1 LSAPA
6 VRLLNS
12 LKINQSEPKRLPT
25 AIHNSLVLSANSYI
39 YDMKCRQLLYVDD
52 DEDDQEL
59 FQMAVA
65 EIDDGIECIS
75 AFDAT
80 TAWRKLMDSE
90 WKPNLIF
97 LDLNMPVIDGWE
109 FLKRIRR
116 RNDFNDIEV
125 IVLSTSSNPS
135 IIQSLKEMGARDF
148 ITKPGSYPELVNL
161 LQSWLRP

>member
-1 LSAPA
+1 M
-6 VRLLNS
+6 R
-12 LKINQSEPKRLPT
+12 
-25 AIHNSLVLSANSYI
+25 
-39 YDMKCRQLLYVDD
+39 CRQLLYVDD

-59 FQMAVA
+59 FQMAFA
-65 EIDDGIECIS
+65 EIDERIECIS
-75 AFDAT
+75 VFDAT
-80 TAWRKLMDSE
+80 TAWQKLIDLE
-90 WKPNLIF
+90 WKPDAIF
-97 LDLNMPVIDGWE
+97 LDLNMPIIDGRE

-161 LQSWLRP
+161 LQSWLRS